1 VVDVASGKAVKPW
14 AVQDQGRRGLVGAAA
29 VGGPSA
35 MQHAHGAIALALGR
49 KRYSAGGPTGLGYSS
64 GPGTVPRP
72 QYSFPIL
79 LLLPDLKNT
88 KSCTSYS
95 PKFSKLYQV
104 VVNFKR
110 DNFTFGNRFIFPT
123 EFELKI

>member
-1 VVDVASGKAVKPW
+1 MGGARPGAKGSRGSGGGGW
-14 AVQDQGRRGLVGAAA
+14 SISNAARA
-29 VGGPSA
+29 C
-35 MQHAHGAIALALGR
+35 AIALALGR
-49 KRYSAGGPTGLGYSS
+49 KRYSASGPTGLGYSS